1 MDVAS
6 MAIPMPVTARQKSIV
21 QNPAATVVTIVAPE
35 KIAIPSISTV
45 LREKRDSRYPVGNPP
60 MPKPKVKIVESRP
73 IVGTEKPNSLRT
85 SELRNGKRYRSA
97 AISEYATSK
106 TQYIAMALLRVPDR
120 LSAALTRVAATWS

>member
-6 MAIPMPVTARQKSIV
+6 MAMPMPVTARQKSIV
-21 QNPAATVVTIVAPE
+21 QNPPATVVSIVAPE

-60 MPKPKVKIVESRP
+60 MPNPKVKIVESKP

-97 AISEYATSK
+97 AISEYATSS
-106 TQYIAMALLRVPDR
+106 TQYIAMAVLRAPDLLCSDP
-120 LSAALTRVAATWS
+120 